1 MMLKRLARRWNPE
14 KALKGETKYHL
25 FSARSF
31 LTAMYGD
38 AMVEEITEAW
48 KKTSPVELNAY
59 RTDVECNCGI
69 EGCEACETDAEECT
83 DNTRIEIPDWENG
96 EGIILS
102 PTWYAAPT
110 GSPEGDELGMDD
122 YSKANAEFLAVVHLA
137 AAVEHRQRAVAEEP
151 VQAAVAAVEEH
162 GGFGAGEDFEGAN
175 RGNFGVD
182 EIGGHGLGL
191 GLGVKG
197 GLPGF

>member
-14 KALKGETKYHL
+14 KALKGETKYHI

-59 RTDVECNCGI
+59 RTDVECNCGL
-69 EGCEACETDAEECT
+69 T
-83 DNTRIEIPDWENG
+83 DNTLIEIPDWENG

-122 YSKANAEFLAVVHLA
+122 YSKANAEFLAVVHLYWPHVYQYVQRSYEA
-137 AAVEHRQRAVAEEP
+137 MQEALEHLYNERDGRHDPDEVLDALIEKLENAT
-151 VQAAVAAVEEH
+151 
-162 GGFGAGEDFEGAN
+162 
-175 RGNFGVD
+175 GV
-182 EIGGHGLGL
+182 
-191 GLGVKG
+191 
-197 GLPGF
+197 

>member
-1 MMLKRLARRWNPE
+1 MLKRLARRWNPE

-69 EGCEACETDAEECT
+69 DGCEACETDDVC
-83 DNTRIEIPDWENG
+83 DDRTRIEIPDWENG
-96 EGIILS
+96 EGLILN
-102 PTWYAAPT
+102 PCWYATHT
-110 GSPEGDELGMDD
+110 GAPEGNELGMSAYD
-122 YSKANAEFLAVVHLA
+122 KANMEFLAIAHLYWPH
-137 AAVEHRQRAVAEEP
+137 VYQYVQRSYEAMQEALERLYNERDGRHDP
-151 VQAAVAAVEEH
+151 DETLDALIEKLENAT
-162 GGFGAGEDFEGAN
+162 GE
-175 RGNFGVD
+175 
-182 EIGGHGLGL
+182 
-191 GLGVKG
+191 
-197 GLPGF
+197 

>member
-1 MMLKRLARRWNPE
+1 MMLKRLARRWSPE

-48 KKTSPVELNAY
+48 KKTSPEELNAY
-59 RTDVECNCGI
+59 RTDVECNCGLD
-69 EGCEACETDAEECT
+69 GCEACETDAEECT
-83 DNTRIEIPDWENG
+83 NNTRIEIPDWENG
-96 EGIILS
+96 GGLILS

-122 YSKANAEFLAVVHLA
+122 YAKANAEFLAIVHLYWPHVYQYVQRSYEA
-137 AAVEHRQRAVAEEP
+137 MQDALEHLYKERDSKDEDDPALDALIEKLEN
-151 VQAAVAAVEEH
+151 AT
-162 GGFGAGEDFEGAN
+162 GE
-175 RGNFGVD
+175 
-182 EIGGHGLGL
+182 
-191 GLGVKG
+191 
-197 GLPGF
+197 

>member
-1 MMLKRLARRWNPE
+1 MMLKRFARRWNPE
-14 KALKGETKYHL
+14 MALKGETKYHL

-31 LTAMYGD
+31 LTAMYGES
-38 AMVEEITEAW
+38 MVEEITEAW

-69 EGCEACETDAEECT
+69 DGCEACETDTEECT

-110 GSPEGDELGMDD
+110 GSPKGNELGMDD
-122 YSKANAEFLAVVHLA
+122 YSKANAEFLAVVHLYWPHVHQYVQRSYEA
-137 AAVEHRQRAVAEEP
+137 MLESLEHLYNERDSRDEP
-151 VQAAVAAVEEH
+151 DDALDALIEKLESAT
-162 GGFGAGEDFEGAN
+162 GE
-175 RGNFGVD
+175 
-182 EIGGHGLGL
+182 
-191 GLGVKG
+191 
-197 GLPGF
+197 

>member
-69 EGCEACETDAEECT
+69 DGCEACETDAEDCT

-122 YSKANAEFLAVVHLA
+122 YSKANAEFLSVVHLYWPH
-137 AAVEHRQRAVAEEP
+137 VYQYVQRSYEAMQDALERLYHERDGRHDP
-151 VQAAVAAVEEH
+151 DPELDALIEKLESAT
-162 GGFGAGEDFEGAN
+162 G
-175 RGNFGVD
+175 
-182 EIGGHGLGL
+182 
-191 GLGVKG
+191 K
-197 GLPGF
+197 